1 MFQLKHISLT
11 QFKNYTNYSVD
22 CNASAIGICGPNGVG
37 KTNLLDAIYYLCFAR
52 SYFNKTD
59 NWNVQQ
65 GSVGFRIEGHFE
77 QKDHIYTT
85 TCILREHSKKEIEV
99 NGEVYTKLSAHIG
112 RFPCIIVVPDDI
124 ALVNDGGE
132 ERRKFIDTLFSQLD
146 VEYLQQLITYNK
158 YLQQRNSLLKA
169 MAEQKQTDRTLLDIY
184 NTQLAIAGQV
194 LYEKRAQFLAT
205 FIPQVLAIYNNIT
218 VFDKQLKL
226 QYESELHACNMV
238 QLLEKHLPKDLLLQR
253 TTAGIHKDDVLLLLN
268 NQSFKNVASQGQKK
282 TALFA
287 LKLAAFEMLK
297 TTKGFSPLLLLDDV
311 FEKLDEQRLTHLL
324 QWVTAHDVQIFIT
337 DTHADRLQK
346 ISTIVHKSMQM
357 IMLS

>member
-11 QFKNYTNYSVD
+11 QFKNYNNYSID
-22 CNASAIGICGPNGVG
+22 CNASVIGICGPNGIG

-85 TCILREHSKKEIEV
+85 TCILRENSKKEIEV
-99 NGEVYTKLSAHIG
+99 DGEVYIKLSTHIG
-112 RFPCIIVVPDDI
+112 RFPCIMVVPDDI
-124 ALVNDGGE
+124 ALINDGGE
-132 ERRKFIDTLFSQLD
+132 ERRKFIDTLFAQLD

-158 YLQQRNSLLKA
+158 YLQQRNSLLKT

-184 NTQLAIAGQV
+184 NTQLAIAGQI

-205 FIPQVLAIYNNIT
+205 FIPQVLKTYNSIT
-218 VFDKQLKL
+218 GFDEQLEL
-226 QYESELHACNMV
+226 QYESDLRTCTMAK
-238 QLLEKHLPKDLLLQR
+238 LLEKQLPKDLLLQR
-253 TTAGIHKDDVLLLLN
+253 TTAGIHKDDILMLLN
-268 NQSFKNVASQGQKK
+268 NQPFKNVASQGQKK

-287 LKLAAFEMLK
+287 LKLAAFDMLK
-297 TTKGFSPLLLLDDV
+297 VTKGFSPLLLLDDV
-311 FEKLDEQRLTHLL
+311 FEKLDEQRLEHLL
-324 QWVTAHDVQIFIT
+324 QWVTTHDVQIFIT
-337 DTHADRLQK
+337 DTHVDRLQK
-346 ISTIVHKSMQM
+346 ISTILHKSMQM